1 MDGRVHLSAAPM
13 GVFRWPPP
21 PVKCATE
28 RAGSHRHSIH
38 YARGHRNRRLVRVT
52 EGRRRIIIY
61 INVFSERISALC
73 FAAHFLIPAPRRR
86 ALCSSRH
93 RTRAGHSHKYIGRAT
108 HRFNEHVNQ
117 GAAPATSGALL
128 FSMLFVLAVLLLHAL
143 GRQHENERALRAL
156 ILTYRSGRLRS
167 LSAGE
172 GLTIPDFLKFAS
184 TQKLQ
189 I

>member
-1 MDGRVHLSAAPM
+1 MQIGWSCAPERCADGRFSLAAPAGQVRNRTR
-13 GVFRWPPP
+13 GV
-21 PVKCATE
+21 A
-28 RAGSHRHSIH
+28 SRHSIH
-38 YARGHRNRRLVRVT
+38 YARGHRIRRMVRVT

-128 FSMLFVLAVLLLHAL
+128 FSVLFVLAVAA
-143 GRQHENERALRAL
+143 RSRSTARERTRAPCIDTHL
-156 ILTYRSGRLRS
+156 
-167 LSAGE
+167 
-172 GLTIPDFLKFAS
+172 P
-184 TQKLQ
+184 
-189 I
+189 